1 MLPLA
6 EGEDGRHGLAGS
18 KTAVVLGVEECVFRV
33 RRAQAYR
40 TGLGRLQGS
49 VPALA
54 DASHDGAHVL
64 ARDMGELP
72 RRHEQWDIFECM
84 VSNLSAVTS
93 ENEHRSPNP

>member
-1 MLPLA
+1 MRVP
-6 EGEDGRHGLAGS
+6 
-18 KTAVVLGVEECVFRV
+18 RV
-33 RRAQAYR
+33 RRTHAHR
-40 TGLGRLQGS
+40 TGLGRLQGPD
-49 VPALA
+49 PALA

-93 ENEHRSPNP
+93 ENEHRSLNS